1 MVEWAVV
8 SSGTVSVCVWCV
20 GVCDDKIFNDKQ
32 TS

>member
-8 SSGTVSVCVWCV
+8 SSGVSVCVWCV